1 MILFRSRAPAARN
14 VVVASG
20 KKTDLKKQGLE
31 SIKNAVVKQ
40 NLMGV
45 SKSMDKKGWT
55 DPSGRKGK
63 VQLEVCALI
72 SLRGFSTMY
81 RLTTE
86 EVDIQDDLCW
96 TSYCACWHQMD
107 LKACILLCRALECTV
122 LPTSMAPMWMAT
134 LQSTPLMHGRRL
146 EANTAWEPRDSLHG
160 KLLFRV
166 YSEASLR
173 Q

>member
-1 MILFRSRAPAARN
+1 MSATFSVQKSFAGAQLEAGLTRSRAPAIRN
-14 VVVASG
+14 VVVANS

-63 VQLEVCALI
+63 GFGVYRFANKYGANVDGYSPIYTPDAWAETGSQYSLGVKGLI
-72 SLRGFSTMY
+72 AWAGL
-81 RLTTE
+81 
-86 EVDIQDDLCW
+86 V
-96 TSYCACWHQMD
+96 AV
-107 LKACILLCRALECTV
+107 LLSV
-122 LPTSMAPMWMAT
+122 GAT
-134 LQSTPLMHGRRL
+134 LILSTSQLG
-146 EANTAWEPRDSLHG
+146 
-160 KLLFRV
+160 
-166 YSEASLR
+166 